1 MKSLVLPYDRAQAL
15 FQAIAALPI
24 PYTQSRPI
32 IEILE
37 SGKVAEVQDTDSK
50 AGTNGSHS

>member
-15 FQAIAALPI
+15 FQAIAALPV

-37 SGKVAEVQDTDSK
+37 SGKVADVQDTDKK
-50 AGTNGSHS
+50 ADTNGID

>member
-32 IEILE
+32 IELLE
-37 SGKVAEVQDTDSK
+37 SGKVADVQDTDKK
-50 AGTNGSHS
+50 ADASGVD